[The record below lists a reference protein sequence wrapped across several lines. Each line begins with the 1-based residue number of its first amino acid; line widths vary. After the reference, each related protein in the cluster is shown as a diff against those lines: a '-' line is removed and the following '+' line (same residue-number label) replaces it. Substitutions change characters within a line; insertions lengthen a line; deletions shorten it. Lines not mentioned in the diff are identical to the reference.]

1 MNMSK
6 ILQLL
11 IFGNTHKKY
20 QRSFASYKAFVSL
33 AFMSPKS
40 SQLEN
45 FSTNSCPKSVA
56 LIDEKVITDCG
67 AGKISALLLTWARGN
82 IPQKATRYFL
92 IRNF

>member
-1 MNMSK
+1 M
-6 ILQLL
+6 LQLL
-11 IFGNTHKKY
+11 MFGVTHKKHE
-20 QRSFASYKAFVSL
+20 RSFASYQAFVSL

-45 FSTNSCPKSVA
+45 FSTNSCPKSVT

-67 AGKISALLLTWARGN
+67 ADKISALLLRRARGN

-92 IRNF
+92 IRSF